1 MNHRRWRAWACAL
14 LAAALTPPPVAAQ
27 ERPPAAQ
34 VVRIPF
40 PQDDGT
46 LTPYTFEVGY
56 PLVTLVYDTLL
67 WRDHDGVPRPWLARS
82 VETGDEGRRITL
94 RLAEGAEW
102 HDGRPVTSADVAFTF
117 DFVATRRHPR
127 FTPAL
132 EAVERVDAPDPATAV
147 ISLHR
152 PAAGFLD
159 QPLADLPIL
168 PAHLWRDLPADRLAP
183 EGLPVGSG
191 PFRLAEHRP
200 GQGYRFE
207 ANRSYFRGPPA
218 VGALDVP
225 IVAEVDETLA
235 ALRRRQVDMV
245 PLSLPREVAA
255 AVEGLGT
262 RVVDGP
268 SYLGTVL
275 MFNVRQPPFDAAAA
289 RTAVAA
295 ALDLGRLARAAGEAT
310 PAENGYLHPDSAWA
324 PDAVLHR
331 FDPGAASRLAGALA
345 PIEIVAPGNDPVRL
359 EAGRQVVL
367 ALERA
372 GVAATLR
379 PLSREDLAASVG
391 EDGSPPTFQAAI
403 WTAPPLASYDPDFLG
418 RVFGSRPEQAPFNY
432 SGYASADFDRAAARV
447 ATAADGPARRDAVEE
462 ALRTLAR
469 DAPVVPLYFPTGRYA
484 YRPAVYDGWV
494 FVKGSGIFDKRSFVE
509 PAARA
514 TGGEPPPG
522 SGPEGAG
529 RGLSPLG
536 LLALAVLG
544 AAGLL
549 AAYLVAASA
558 RRRA

>member
-1 MNHRRWRAWACAL
+1 MNDPRWRARACAL
-14 LAAALTPPPVAAQ
+14 LAATLAAPAAAAQ

-46 LTPYTFEVGY
+46 LTPYTFEIGY

-82 VETGDEGRRITL
+82 VETGEDGRRITL
-94 RLAEGAEW
+94 HLDEGARW
-102 HDGRPVTSADVAFTF
+102 HDGRAVTSADVAFTF

-147 ISLHR
+147 IALRR

-191 PFRLAEHRP
+191 PFRLTEHRP
-200 GQGYRFE
+200 GEGYRFE

-218 VGALDVP
+218 VGALEVP
-225 IVAEVDETLA
+225 IVPEVDETLA
-235 ALRRRQVDMV
+235 ALRRRLVDMV

-255 AVEGLGT
+255 AVEALGT
-262 RVVDGP
+262 RVVEGP

-275 MFNVRQPPFDAAAA
+275 MFNVREPPFDSAAA

-295 ALDLGRLARAAGEAT
+295 ALDLSRLARAAGEAT
-310 PAENGYLHPDSAWA
+310 PAERGYLHPDSAWA

-331 FDPGAASRLAGALA
+331 FDPGAASRLAPELPA
-345 PIEIVAPGNDPVRL
+345 IEIVAPDNDPVRL

-372 GVAATLR
+372 GVAASLR
-379 PLSREDLAASVG
+379 PLAQKDLSASVG

-403 WTAPPLASYDPDFLG
+403 WAAPALASYDPDFLS

-432 SGYASADFDRAAARV
+432 SGYASPDFDRAAALI
-447 ATAADGPARRDAVEE
+447 ATAEDASARREAVEE
-462 ALRTLAR
+462 ALRTLS
-469 DAPVVPLYFPTGRYA
+469 DDLPVVPLFFPTGRYA

-509 PAARA
+509 PAAPA
-514 TGGEPPPG
+514 PGGVAA
-522 SGPEGAG
+522 GPTPDADGG
-529 RGLSPLG
+529 GLSPLG
-536 LLALAVLG
+536 LLALAVLS
-544 AAGLL
+544 AALVL
-549 AAYLVAASA
+549 AASLAVASA